1 MRKVEVKALVMD
13 YIQKT
18 PVVLLQDH
26 VSEKAVPVW
35 IGSNEAHAI
44 AYGLQQ
50 KEFPRPLTHDLLKNL
65 IGSLGGELEKIV
77 IDSLHDSVYY
87 ATLFVRDLDDVV
99 HEIDA
104 RPSDSVALAVRTS
117 VPIFIA
123 DEVFESAAIDM
134 PDPEED
140 DDEMLNEEEFKEFV
154 EGKMNL
160 FDFKKFIS

>member
-1 MRKVEVKALVMD
+1 MRKVEIKALVMD

-18 PVVLLQDH
+18 PVVLLQDP

-44 AYGLQQ
+44 ACGMQE
-50 KEFPRPLTHDLLKNL
+50 KEFPRPLTHDLLKNV
-65 IGSLGGELEKIV
+65 IATLGGELEKIV

-87 ATLFVRDLDDVV
+87 ATLYVRDFDDVV

-104 RPSDSVALAVRTS
+104 RPSDSVALAVRADT
-117 VPIFIA
+117 PIFIA
-123 DEVFESAAIDM
+123 DEVFESASIEM
-134 PDPEED
+134 PED
-140 DDEMLNEEEFKEFV
+140 EDEDGILQSEKFTDFV

-160 FDFKKFIS
+160 SDFKKFI

>member
-18 PVVLLQDH
+18 PVVLLQDP

-44 AYGLQQ
+44 AYGLQD
-50 KEFPRPLTHDLLKNL
+50 KDFPRPLTHDLMRNMVT
-65 IGSLGGELEKIV
+65 SLGGELEKIV
-77 IDSLHDSVYY
+77 IDSLHDNVYY
-87 ATLFVRDLDDVV
+87 ATLFIKDVDDQV

-104 RPSDSVALAVRTS
+104 RPSDSVALAVRTDI
-117 VPIFIA
+117 PIFIV
-123 DEVFESAAIDM
+123 DEVFENAAIEM
-134 PDPEED
+134 PEQDED
-140 DDEMLNEEEFKEFV
+140 EGILQSEEFEDFV

-160 FDFKKFIS
+160 SDFKKFIG

>member
-1 MRKVEVKALVMD
+1 MD

-18 PVVLLQDH
+18 PVVLLQDP

-44 AYGLQQ
+44 AYGLQD

-65 IGSLGGELEKIV
+65 ISTLGGELEKIV

-87 ATLFVRDLDDVV
+87 ATLFIRDMDDAV

-117 VPIFIA
+117 VPLFIA

-134 PDPEED
+134 PEGDEED
-140 DDEMLNEEEFKEFV
+140 EIFQEEAFKTFV

-160 FDFKKFIS
+160 SDFKKFIS